1 MKNNKKYHR
10 YIQYSSI
17 SKWENNKIF
26 VEFAILHHIL
36 KKLRIQHFN
45 ISFNSKTA
53 IGAEQTHPSN
63 NAWYSDSDS
72 SNSHGIEEP
81 QMTQII
87 SKTSSK

>member
-1 MKNNKKYHR
+1 MVIKKGYP
-10 YIQYSSI
+10 SDTG
-17 SKWENNKIF
+17 
-26 VEFAILHHIL
+26 
-36 KKLRIQHFN
+36 
-45 ISFNSKTA
+45 NSKTA

-87 SKTSSK
+87 LKTSSK